1 MVQDNHLVGSGE
13 GLGVVSWPLIGQK
26 GRMRLGDYVLCLS
39 MTLIG
44 SMTIL
49 YAYQGHW
56 SQAGY
61 WFAALQLNYWLMGM
75 K

>member
-1 MVQDNHLVGSGE
+1 
-13 GLGVVSWPLIGQK
+13 
-26 GRMRLGDYVLCLS
+26 MRLGDYVLCIS
-39 MTLIG
+39 MTLNG
-44 SMTIL
+44 SMTL
-49 YAYQGHW
+49 MYAYQGHW